1 MVGLLEE
8 SNLKWS
14 EISGLDFIKKF
25 DSVFKNDGYFWS
37 EENDIEFN
45 DYYDLMRLSYGVNHY
60 NNMSRR
66 SYKELVFRLLF
77 SKEVELKPLK
87 IEDESIKDIELRFF
101 GNNCRKLMYWL
112 RRIYLYNWI
121 TNEDGGKN
129 KTHKRSNNISLILH
143 YLENRVMDIIR
154 LELKN
159 NRFKYISVFDSLI
172 VKKSDYKKILKIG
185 NSVLSSI
192 DGSLILRS
200 K

>member
-1 MVGLLEE
+1 
-8 SNLKWS
+8 
-14 EISGLDFIKKF
+14 
-25 DSVFKNDGYFWS
+25 
-37 EENDIEFN
+37 
-45 DYYDLMRLSYGVNHY
+45 
-60 NNMSRR
+60 
-66 SYKELVFRLLF
+66 
-77 SKEVELKPLK
+77 
-87 IEDESIKDIELRFF
+87 
-101 GNNCRKLMYWL
+101 MYWL